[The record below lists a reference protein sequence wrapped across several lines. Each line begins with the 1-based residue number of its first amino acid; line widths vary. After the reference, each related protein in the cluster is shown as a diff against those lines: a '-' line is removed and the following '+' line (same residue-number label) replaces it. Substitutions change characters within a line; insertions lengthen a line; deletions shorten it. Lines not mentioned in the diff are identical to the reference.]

1 MIRKSKNFDLKRHN
15 TFGMKVKAALFLE
28 YSSENDLRSVP
39 WDELPR
45 PLMCIGSGSN
55 LLFTGDFPGTLLH
68 SKIKFIEEVE
78 SRCSGD
84 DVFVRVGSGVEMDDF
99 CAWASGKD
107 LWGVENL
114 SAIPGTVG
122 ASAVQ
127 NVGAYG
133 VEAGDVIDSVECFEP
148 ATGCFVNLSAA
159 DCAFA
164 YRDSYFKHN
173 RGRYIVTA
181 VVYHLYS
188 DLRPRLDYGNLR
200 EAVERNI
207 ELYQSPSDPYSCVY
221 DPKYVPQ
228 MPLSV
233 SLVRET
239 VKIIRE
245 EKLPDPSKI
254 GSAGSFFK
262 NPVVPADV
270 YERVVLKAQ
279 SLRGSDV
286 KVPHFDLDDSMVKIP
301 AAWLIDCCGLKGASL
316 GGASLWPTQPLVIV
330 NTHGEAEP
338 EDILALEAKIVS
350 TVESTFGI
358 TLTPEVDHI

>member
-1 MIRKSKNFDLKRHN
+1 ME
-15 TFGMKVKAALFLE
+15 VKAALYLE
-28 YSSENDLRSVP
+28 YSSGSDLCSIS

-45 PLMCIGSGSN
+45 PLLCIGSGSN

-68 SKIKFIEEVE
+68 SKIQFTEIVD
-78 SRCSGD
+78 SAPGRD
-84 DVFVRVGSGVEMDDF
+84 DVFVRVGSGVVMDDF
-99 CAWASGKD
+99 CAWAARKG

-148 ATGCFVNLSAA
+148 STGKFVSLSAE

-181 VVYHLYS
+181 VVFHLFS

-207 ELYQSPSDPYSCVY
+207 ELYQSPSDPYNCVY
-221 DPKYVPQ
+221 DPKSVPQ

-233 SLVRET
+233 GLVRET
-239 VKIIRE
+239 VKVIRE
-245 EKLPDPSKI
+245 GKLPDPSKT

-262 NPVVPADV
+262 NPVVPSEV
-270 YERVVLKAQ
+270 YENVVRKAQ

-286 KVPHFDLDDSMVKIP
+286 KVPHFDLENSMVKIP
-301 AAWLIDCCGLKGASL
+301 AAWLIDCSGLKGSSV
-316 GGASLWPTQPLVIV
+316 GGASLWPAQPLVIV
-330 NTHGEAEP
+330 NTEGKATP
-338 EDILALEAKIVS
+338 GDILALEAKIVS
-350 TVESTFGI
+350 TVENTFGI